1 MTSLKD
7 QFKTGMGLKEEN
19 LGALIDEVEG
29 KVDNETIK
37 PIQQTLVDIGDKTN
51 TMNTKIG
58 VLEKFMGDQGSIN
71 ETRSTDISKL
81 QAENA
86 TMKSQIEGFNTRLQA
101 LEKTEV

>member
-29 KVDNETIK
+29 KVDNETIA
-37 PIQQTLVDIGDKTN
+37 PIQQKLIDIGDKTN

-58 VLEKFMGDQGSIN
+58 VLEKFMGDQGPMIK
-71 ETRSTDISKL
+71 THSTDISSL
-81 QAENA
+81 QAEIA
-86 TMKSQIEGFNTRLQA
+86 TMKSQIEGLNTKLQA
-101 LEKTEV
+101 LEKAES